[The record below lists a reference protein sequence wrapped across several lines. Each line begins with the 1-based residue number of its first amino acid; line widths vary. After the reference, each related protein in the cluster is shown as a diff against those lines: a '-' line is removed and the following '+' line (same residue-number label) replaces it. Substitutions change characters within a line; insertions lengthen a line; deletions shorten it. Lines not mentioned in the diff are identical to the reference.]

1 MFLHNFMLKLSCWW
15 IRMKKFLITF
25 LLLFAFNLPGFSEV
39 VHVTLDEAVDIAL
52 KDNLDL
58 QSKRRRADELKQ
70 EIKIA
75 NALKNPQFQS
85 NFLIGKVTRGNSSQ
99 FGAALPVEIAKRG
112 VRKKIAQINLKI
124 AEDEIRA
131 AEHNLKIEIMRN
143 YFNILYMKSVVSIM
157 QERER
162 LFRSMKS
169 VSAQKSKASS
179 ENIDVLQNNMKYE
192 KQLVFLNQARGN
204 LLGAQFALNDAM
216 NIKNPKVMYDTVEA
230 SLFAPDLR
238 LLDINLLPYQTIEDT
253 AMQYSYS
260 LSIARENINRAQEKV
275 TQAKRMRIPDLTLG
289 GGYAYQTAHQTGG
302 DALPGA
308 YVGAAFEIPILYT
321 YSPEIKM
328 AKITLE
334 RADIDKD
341 SYENHLKFALKED
354 YNKFKYAKDNI
365 AHYKIILSDSGK
377 ILDKYKKRYEK
388 GQATW
393 LNLIQVENAHQETL
407 REYINAV
414 QMYYESYLN
423 LMQNVGHEILIES
436 NI

>member
-179 ENIDVLQNNMKYE
+179 GNIDVLQNNMKYE

>member
-1 MFLHNFMLKLSCWW
+1 
-15 IRMKKFLITF
+15 MKRLLIIF
-25 LLLFAFNLPGFSEV
+25 IILVLNILPCYSEV
-39 VHVTLDEAVDIAL
+39 VHVTLEEAVSLAL
-52 KDNLDL
+52 NGNLDL
-58 QSKRRRADELKQ
+58 QSKRRRANELEQ
-70 EIKIA
+70 EIKAA

-85 NFLIGKVTRGNSSQ
+85 NFLMGKVTRGNSSQ

-124 AEDEIRA
+124 AQNEIRA
-131 AEHNLKIEIMRN
+131 TEHNLKIEIMRK
-143 YFNILYMKSVVSIM
+143 YFNILYMKSVVAIL

-162 LFRSMKS
+162 LFRNMKA
-169 VSAQKSKASS
+169 VSSQKSKSS
-179 ENIDVLQNNMKYE
+179 SDNIDSLQNNMKYE

-204 LLGAQFALNDAM
+204 LLGAQFALNDVM
-216 NIKNPKVMYDTVEA
+216 NIKNSTIMYDTAET
-230 SLFAPDLR
+230 SLFAPDLA

-260 LSIARENINRAQEKV
+260 LSIAQEKINRAQEKV
-275 TQAKRMRIPDLTLG
+275 TQAKRMRIPDLTVG

-308 YVGAAFEIPILYT
+308 YAGVAFEIPILYT
-321 YSPEIKM
+321 YSPEIKI

-334 RADIDKD
+334 RADIDKS

-354 YNKFKYAKDNI
+354 YNNFKYAKENI
-365 AHYKIILSDSGK
+365 AHYKVILADSAN

-414 QMYYESYLN
+414 QVYYDSYLS
-423 LMQNVGHEILIES
+423 LMQNVGHEILIDTKL
-436 NI
+436 